1 MDTRVRSEELGF
13 CARVQDGEL
22 AFDARVYI
30 EDLASV
36 TKEVFAE
43 ENSNSPLTCFAYSL
57 VSQEN
62 GAKHGNCRLSRRTNA
77 LLSTACDFR
86 TDHFLIVKNKR
97 SM

>member
-1 MDTRVRSEELGF
+1 MDTRVQSEELGF

-22 AFDARVYI
+22 AFDARVWI

-43 ENSNSPLTCFAYSL
+43 ENSNSPLTCFAHSL

-62 GAKHGNCRLSRRTNA
+62 GAKHA
-77 LLSTACDFR
+77 STATADSHDAQTRYYQQHPTCVP
-86 TDHFLIVKNKR
+86 TISLL
-97 SM
+97 